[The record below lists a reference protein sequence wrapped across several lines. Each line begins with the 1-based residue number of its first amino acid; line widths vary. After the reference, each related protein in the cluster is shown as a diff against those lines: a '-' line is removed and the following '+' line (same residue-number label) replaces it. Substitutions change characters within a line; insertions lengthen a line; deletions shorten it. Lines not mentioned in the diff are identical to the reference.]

1 MTSTTADAARRR
13 PPSGRWARRAAVSGV
28 ALVLA
33 ACGSGAAHRASPPQ
47 ATTTST
53 LPPTT
58 TTTVPS
64 ALPVGTLA
72 VGTGTTTYVD
82 ATRPTPPNGGAP
94 GAPTRSMPTTIWY
107 PATGPAGAAP
117 VAGAPP
123 DLAHGPYPLVV
134 FAHGFNVVPS
144 THAAMLARWASAGY
158 VVVAPAI
165 PLLNGDA
172 PGGAS
177 HADYAQNNVTDLD
190 FVLGQALQHA
200 ATPGDPLAGVID
212 ASRVAVT
219 GHSDGEVLAY
229 DLGFEPCCHDPRVK
243 AVIAMAGNLGN
254 AAVLPAATGVP
265 ILHVMEDHDEYD
277 PYSASI
283 AWDRTN
289 LPAPKELLTLV
300 SAVHLPPYT
309 DPTDPHF
316 NVVVAATV
324 DFLDATL
331 KGRADGLAALQ
342 ALVAGA
348 PSLAMLE
355 GAAAATPSSSP

>member
-1 MTSTTADAARRR
+1 M
-13 PPSGRWARRAAVSGV
+13 SGV

-33 ACGSGAAHRASPPQ
+33 ACGAGGGHRAGPARAS
-47 ATTTST
+47 TTTST

-58 TTTVPS
+58 TTTVPPG
-64 ALPVGTLA
+64 LPVGTLA
-72 VGTGTTTYVD
+72 VGTRTDSYVD
-82 ATRPTPPNGGAP
+82 TSRPTPPNGGAP
-94 GAPTRSMPTTIWY
+94 GAPTRTMPTTIWY
-107 PATGPAGAAP
+107 PAAGPATAAP

-123 DLAHGPYPLVV
+123 DVAQGPFPLVV
-134 FAHGFNVVPS
+134 FAHGFAVVPA
-144 THAAMLARWASAGY
+144 TYAAMLARWASAGY

-165 PLLNGDA
+165 PLLNGAA

-200 ATPGDPLAGVID
+200 ATPGDPLTGLID
-212 ASRVAVT
+212 PTRVAVT

-254 AAVLPAATGVP
+254 AGVLPQATGVP
-265 ILHVMEDHDEYD
+265 ILHVMEDHDQYD
-277 PYSASI
+277 PYPASI
-283 AWDRTN
+283 AFDRTN
-289 LPAPKELLTLV
+289 LPAPRDLLTLV
-300 SAVHLPPYT
+300 SAVHLPPYS
-309 DPTDPHF
+309 DATDPHF
-316 NVVVAATV
+316 NVVVGATV

-331 KGRADGLAALQ
+331 KSRPDGLAALQ

-348 PSLAMLE
+348 PTLATLE
-355 GAAAATPSSSP
+355 ATATPTTAPTSP

>member
-1 MTSTTADAARRR
+1 
-13 PPSGRWARRAAVSGV
+13 
-28 ALVLA
+28 
-33 ACGSGAAHRASPPQ
+33 
-47 ATTTST
+47 
-53 LPPTT
+53 
-58 TTTVPS
+58 
-64 ALPVGTLA
+64 
-72 VGTGTTTYVD
+72 
-82 ATRPTPPNGGAP
+82 
-94 GAPTRSMPTTIWY
+94 MPTTIWY

-117 VAGAPP
+117 AADAPP

-144 THAAMLARWASAGY
+144 TFAAMLARWASAGY

-177 HADYAQNNVTDLD
+177 HADYAHDNVTDLD

-200 ATPGDPLAGVID
+200 ATPGDPLAGLVD

-243 AVIAMAGNLGN
+243 AVIAMAGNLDN

-277 PYSASI
+277 AYPPSV

-300 SAVHLPPYT
+300 SAIHLPPYS

-316 NVVVAATV
+316 NVVVAAAV

-331 KGRADGLAALQ
+331 KGRPDGLAALQ

-355 GAAAATPSSSP
+355 GAPAATPSTSP

>member
-1 MTSTTADAARRR
+1 VASA
-13 PPSGRWARRAAVSGV
+13 V

-33 ACGSGAAHRASPPQ
+33 ACGTSAHRAGAPHVT
-47 ATTTST
+47 TTTST
-53 LPPTT
+53 APPTT
-58 TTTVPS
+58 TTTTPPG
-64 ALPVGTLA
+64 LPVGTLA
-72 VGTGTTTYVD
+72 VGTRTDAYVD
-82 ATRPTPPNGGAP
+82 TSRPTPPNGGAP
-94 GAPTRSMPTTIWY
+94 GAPTRTMPTTIWY
-107 PATGPAGAAP
+107 PATGPATAAP
-117 VAGAPP
+117 AAGAPP
-123 DLAHGPYPLVV
+123 DVAQGPFPLVV
-134 FAHGFNVVPS
+134 FAHGFAVVPA
-144 THAAMLARWASAGY
+144 TYAALLARWASAGY

-177 HADYAQNNVTDLD
+177 HGDYAQNNVTDLD

-200 ATPGDPLAGVID
+200 ATPGDPLAGLID
-212 ASRVAVT
+212 PSRVAVT

-254 AAVLPAATGVP
+254 AGVLPAATGVP
-265 ILHVMEDHDEYD
+265 ILHVMEDHDQYD
-277 PYSASI
+277 PYPASI
-283 AWDRTN
+283 AFDRAN
-289 LPAPKELLTLV
+289 LQAPKEMLTLV
-300 SAVHLPPYT
+300 SAVHLPPYS

-331 KGRADGLAALQ
+331 KGRPDGLAALQ

-348 PSLAMLE
+348 PTLATLE
-355 GAAAATPSSSP
+355 GSPPTAPTTTSTP